1 MVIYSATLP
10 RGKGV
15 DYLNIFFSP
24 RKFIKKWPNKVC
36 QLYPRKI
43 CGRAKF
49 NISELI
55 IRKMYCFKLSAIQ
68 HTISALPVSKISTV
82 KYSISNIKL
91 LLS

>member
-24 RKFIKKWPNKVC
+24 RTFIKKWPNKVC

-43 CGRAKF
+43 RGRAKF

-82 KYSISNIKL
+82 KYSISNTKL

>member
-15 DYLNIFFSP
+15 DYLNIFSVQESLS
-24 RKFIKKWPNKVC
+24 RNGKSKVC
-36 QLYPRKI
+36 QLHPRKI

-55 IRKMYCFKLSAIQ
+55 LRKMYCFKLSAIQ

-82 KYSISNIKL
+82 KYSISNTKL